1 MNLNLKK
8 DIIFYDVEATG
19 LNVIRDRIIQ
29 LGMIKY
35 FEDGRAPEEREYLIN
50 PGIPISEESMAVHG
64 ISAADVEHKPT
75 FQHLAEEIF
84 KFIGD
89 ADLAGYHSNHY
100 DLPMIMEEFARCGFE
115 LELEGRNLVD
125 VQRIFY
131 RMEPRTLSAAHRYY
145 CGSEMVG
152 AHDALSDV
160 RATISVLDG
169 QLEMYKGRDIS
180 KGDAVV
186 VEEPVKPDAGLLHTF
201 TNDLKTIDA
210 TKRLKYD
217 QNGVIVFN
225 FGKHMGKP
233 AAKTL
238 YEDRQY
244 YHWILN
250 KEFSFQVKQL
260 VRKLV
265 KEYEQELSKGAE

>member
-29 LGMIKY
+29 IGMIKY
-35 FEDGRAPEEREYLIN
+35 FVDGRSPDEREYLVN
-50 PGIPISEESMAVHG
+50 PGVPISEEAMAVHG
-64 ISAADVEHKPT
+64 ITPADVARKPT
-75 FQHLAEEIF
+75 FQQLAEELF
-84 KFIGD
+84 NFIGD
-89 ADLAGYHSNHY
+89 ADLAGYHSNQY

-115 LELEGRNLVD
+115 LNLVDRNLVD

-131 RMEPRTLSAAHRYY
+131 RMEPRTLGAAHRYY

-160 RATISVLDG
+160 KATVAVLDG
-169 QLEMYKGRDIS
+169 QLEMYKGRDLNT
-180 KGDAVV
+180 GNDEVV
-186 VEEPVKPDAGLLHTF
+186 HEPVKPDADLLHAF
-201 TNDLKTIDA
+201 TNDLKTVDA

-217 QNGVIVFN
+217 QNGQIVFN

-244 YHWILN
+244 YNWILN

-260 VRKLV
+260 VKKLV
-265 KEYEQELSKGAE
+265 KDYEQKLKKGNV

>member
-8 DIIFYDVEATG
+8 DIIFYDIEATG

-35 FEDGRAPEEREYLIN
+35 FADGRAPEEREYMVN
-50 PGIPISEESMAVHG
+50 PGIPISEEAIAVHG
-64 ISAADVEHKPT
+64 ITASDVARKPT
-75 FQHLAEEIF
+75 FQQLAEEVF
-84 KFIGD
+84 TFIGD
-89 ADLAGYHSNHY
+89 ADLAGYHSNQY

-131 RMEPRTLSAAHRYY
+131 KMEPRTLGAAHRFY
-145 CGSEMVG
+145 CGEEMEG

-160 RATISVLDG
+160 KATIAVLDG
-169 QLEMYKGRDIS
+169 QLDMYRGKDFKTASDEVIA
-180 KGDAVV
+180 D
-186 VEEPVKPDAGLLHTF
+186 PVKPDADELNAF
-201 TNDLKTIDA
+201 TNDLRTVDA

-217 QNGVIVFN
+217 HNGQIVFN

-244 YHWILN
+244 YNWILN
-250 KEFSFQVKQL
+250 KEFSFQVKQI

-265 KEYEQELSKGAE
+265 KDYEQDLNQANE

>member
-8 DIIFYDVEATG
+8 DIIFYDIEATG

-29 LGMIKY
+29 LGMIKH
-35 FEDGRAPEEREYLIN
+35 FADGRPPDEREYLVN
-50 PGIPISEESMAVHG
+50 PGIPISEEAMAVHG
-64 ISAADVEHKPT
+64 ITPADVARKPT
-75 FQHLAEEIF
+75 FQQLAEELF
-84 KFIGD
+84 NFIGD
-89 ADLAGYHSNHY
+89 ADLAGYHSNQY
-100 DLPMIMEEFARCGFE
+100 DLPMIMEEFARGGYE
-115 LELEGRNLVD
+115 LDLEGRNLVD

-131 RMEPRTLSAAHRYY
+131 RMEPRTLGAAHRYY

-160 RATISVLDG
+160 KATIAVLDG
-169 QLEMYKGRDIS
+169 QLEMYKGRDLKTGSDEIVS
-180 KGDAVV
+180 
-186 VEEPVKPDAGLLHTF
+186 EPVKPDADLLHAF
-201 TNDLKTIDA
+201 TNDLKTVDA

-217 QNGVIVFN
+217 QNGQIVFN

-244 YHWILN
+244 YNWILN
-250 KEFSFQVKQL
+250 KEFSFQLKQI

-265 KEYEQELSKGAE
+265 KDYEQELNKGDA

>member
-29 LGMIKY
+29 IGMIKY
-35 FEDGRAPEEREYLIN
+35 FADGRSPDEREYLVN
-50 PGIPISEESMAVHG
+50 PGVPISEESMAVHG
-64 ISAADVEHKPT
+64 ITPADVARKPT
-75 FQHLAEEIF
+75 FQQLAEELF
-84 KFIGD
+84 NFIGD
-89 ADLAGYHSNHY
+89 ADLAGYHSNQY

-115 LELEGRNLVD
+115 LNLENRNLVD
-125 VQRIFY
+125 VQRIFFK
-131 RMEPRTLSAAHRYY
+131 MEPRTLGAAHRYY

-160 RATISVLDG
+160 KATVAVLDG
-169 QLEMYKGRDIS
+169 QLEMYKGRDLNTGNDEIIH
-180 KGDAVV
+180 
-186 VEEPVKPDAGLLHTF
+186 EPVKPDANLLHAF
-201 TNDLKTIDA
+201 TNDLKTVDA

-217 QNGVIVFN
+217 QNGQIVFN

-244 YHWILN
+244 YNWILN

-265 KEYEQELSKGAE
+265 KDYEQELNKGNV

>member
-19 LNVIRDRIIQ
+19 LNVLRDRIVQ

-35 FEDGRAPEEREYLIN
+35 YADGRPHEEREYLVN
-50 PGIPISEESMAVHG
+50 PGIPISEEAYAVHG
-64 ISAADVEHKPT
+64 ISPSDVARKPA
-75 FQHLAEEIF
+75 FQQLAQEIF
-84 KFIGD
+84 EFIGD

-131 RMEPRTLSAAHRYY
+131 KMEPRTLGAAHRYY
-145 CGSEMVG
+145 CGSEMEG

-160 RATISVLDG
+160 KATIAVLDG
-169 QLEMYKGRDIS
+169 QLKMYEGKDLITGVDEVIP
-180 KGDAVV
+180 A
-186 VEEPVKPDAGLLHTF
+186 PVKPDPDILHTF
-201 TNDLKTIDA
+201 TNDMKLVDA

-217 QNGVIVFN
+217 QNGLIIFN

-238 YEDRQY
+238 FEDRQY
-244 YHWILN
+244 YNWILN
-250 KEFSFQVKQL
+250 KEFSFQLKQL

-265 KEYEQELSKGAE
+265 KDYEQELKQAND